1 MRERLRSR
9 SRPLALVVFGVLA
22 AILMTAS
29 AVAFEQRPQSVDS
42 VAQLFQAR
50 IFASGRVVAPPPPLV
65 EFFVT
70 PHMIVEGG
78 WYSQYPPGHP
88 ALLAIG
94 VVLGAPWLIPI
105 LLSLLSALLLYGFA
119 ARAYDR
125 ATANATLLLLP
136 LTPFFWFMGARLM
149 NHISSL
155 AGLCLFLY
163 ALARAERD
171 DSGRWAAAAGAGLG
185 VAFLSRPLEAL
196 AVGAVAAGFLLAG
209 ALRDRRLRVP
219 LAVGVGFLAA
229 ASLYFAFN
237 AASTGDPLRPGYI
250 ELWGESHGLGFH
262 TTPWGDRHTPRTG
275 LRNELVDLAL
285 LELYLFEWPIPS
297 LLPLGFALVLG
308 WLAHRWDARLL
319 AMFLAIPAVYFFYWH
334 RDASMGPRFLYAC
347 VAFAVPLTAR
357 ALLEGARRASA
368 WSLRLPGGVRAGR
381 VLALLVVLSAGY
393 AVAYGIPARFL
404 IYRTGMASMK
414 LDLVE
419 EAERAGIERG
429 LVLVAVSW
437 GDRVIARLRGMG
449 VSASMAEK
457 AYRQADHC
465 VLELI
470 ARRSAREGWTPE
482 RLESELDSAMI
493 GEARL
498 VHVEAN
504 GDPSLRLRP
513 GSRLA
518 PDCLAELAYDQGGY
532 TVYTPHLA
540 SNEPDLAGD
549 LVFARDLR
557 ERNGALTG
565 RLGRPVWLY
574 RGGRF
579 VPVEPGSP

>member
-1 MRERLRSR
+1 VRDGLRSR
-9 SRPLALVVFGVLA
+9 SRSVAIVGLGILG
-22 AILMTAS
+22 AILLTAS
-29 AVAFEQRPQSVDS
+29 VVAFEQRPLSVDS

-50 IFASGRVVAPPPPLV
+50 IFASGKVVAPPPPLI

-70 PHMIVEGG
+70 PHMIVEGS

-94 VVLGAPWLIPI
+94 VALRAPWLIPI
-105 LLSLLSALLLYGFA
+105 LLSLLTAALLYGFA

-125 ATANATLLLLP
+125 RTASVTLLLLP

-155 AGLCLFLY
+155 AGIALFLY
-163 ALARAERD
+163 ALARAERG

-185 VAFLSRPLEAL
+185 LAFLSRPLEAL
-196 AVGAVAAGFLLAG
+196 AIGAVAAGFVLAD
-209 ALRDRRLRVP
+209 ALRGGGWRIG
-219 LAVGVGFLAA
+219 VGIAGGFLAA
-229 ASLYFAFN
+229 ASLYLLFN

-250 ELWGESHGLGFH
+250 ELWGASHGLGFH
-262 TTPWGDRHTPRTG
+262 TTPWGDLHTPRTG

-308 WLAHRWDARLL
+308 WLTRRWDARLL

-347 VAFAVPLTAR
+347 VAFVVPLTAR
-357 ALLEGARRASA
+357 ALVEGARRASA
-368 WSLRLPGGVRAGR
+368 WSLRLPGGVGAGR
-381 VLALLVVLSAGY
+381 VLAVLVVLSAAY

-419 EAERAGIERG
+419 EAQRAGIERG

-437 GDRVIARLRGMG
+437 GDRIIARLRGMG

-457 AYRQADHC
+457 AYRQTDHC
-465 VLELI
+465 VLEEI

-504 GDPSLRLRP
+504 GDPSLRLQP
-513 GSRLA
+513 GSRLTPA
-518 PDCLAELAYDQGGY
+518 CLEEIAYDQEGY

-540 SNEPDLAGD
+540 SNEPDLDGN

-557 ERNGALTG
+557 DRNGELVR
-565 RLGRPVWLY
+565 RLGRPAWLY
-574 RGGRF
+574 KGGRF
-579 VPVEPGSP
+579 VPIQPGPP